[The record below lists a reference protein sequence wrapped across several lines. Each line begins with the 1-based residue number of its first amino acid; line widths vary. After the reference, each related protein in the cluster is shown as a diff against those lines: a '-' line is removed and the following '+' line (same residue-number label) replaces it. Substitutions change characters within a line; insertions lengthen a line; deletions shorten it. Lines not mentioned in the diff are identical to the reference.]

1 MAHSGARHMKQFA
14 VDGTFVFVFVSSCQG
29 YGSDSIDLTVNDMVR
44 LVVGEK

>member
-1 MAHSGARHMKQFA
+1 MARSGARHMKQSA

-29 YGSDSIDLTVNDMVR
+29 YSVDLTVNDMVR